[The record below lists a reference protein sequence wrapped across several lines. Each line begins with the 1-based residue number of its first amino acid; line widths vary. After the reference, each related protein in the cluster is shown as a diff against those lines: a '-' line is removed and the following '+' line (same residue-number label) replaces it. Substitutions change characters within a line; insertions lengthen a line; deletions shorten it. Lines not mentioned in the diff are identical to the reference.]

1 MAESTLCLSQPQQQG
16 VGALGS
22 GAEFIGQECET
33 ATQADIAG
41 LKVNTG
47 AYGCLCNTT
56 TINAEEWGNL
66 EVCRSQL

>member
-1 MAESTLCLSQPQQQG
+1 
-16 VGALGS
+16 LGQVQS
-22 GAEFIGQECET
+22 SLVRDVKQL
-33 ATQADIAG
+33 TQADIAG